1 MTLSLRTDRS
11 LIRGAASSTR
21 YVLATISAPEAP
33 PRSDRL
39 PVNVALVLDRS
50 GSMSG
55 EQKFELAR
63 KAAEQAIHMLSSEDR
78 FTLVVYDET
87 IDVLV
92 ASSLATPD
100 AKRRAVEAL
109 NTIRPRGS
117 TDLCSG
123 WLRGCEGIAACLE
136 ENMVVRA
143 LLLTDGLAN
152 HGETSREKIALHARE
167 LRQRGIATSTF
178 GVGEDFDERL
188 LRDMAR
194 EGGGH
199 FYFIDSPAQIADIL
213 TSELGEALETVV
225 RRAVLQ
231 VSLPHGI
238 RARPLNPLRH
248 TLLRGDNELRIELG
262 DLASAQE
269 VRVVIRMTFRRGELG
284 DTVMLRGQLTGQ
296 DGAVGDAAEV
306 SWRYADH
313 LANDRQERDR
323 IVDRE
328 VARIYASMARNEAT
342 EFNRAGDYDQA
353 QRAIER
359 TIDRIRQY
367 AGDDAEIGAT
377 WAELQDE
384 MPRWVRQM
392 GAHDMKV
399 AYCVAESVLFDR
411 AVDGKARKRL
421 TRSHTP

>member
-33 PRSDRL
+33 PRADRL

-50 GSMSG
+50 GSMAG
-55 EQKFELAR
+55 ERKFDLAR
-63 KAAEQAIHMLSSEDR
+63 RAAEQAIHMLSSEDR
-78 FTLVVYDET
+78 FTLVVYDEM

-109 NTIRPRGS
+109 SAVRPRGS

-152 HGETSREKIALHARE
+152 HGETDREKLALHARE

-225 RRAVLQ
+225 RRAVLRI
-231 VSLPHGI
+231 SLPRGVN
-238 RARPLNPLRH
+238 AKPLNPLRH
-248 TLLRGDNELRIELG
+248 TRIRDDNELRIELG

-269 VRVVIRMTFRRGELG
+269 VRVVIRATFPRGELG
-284 DTVMLRGQLTGQ
+284 EMLALRGQLSGQ
-296 DGAVGDAAEV
+296 QGAVGEAAEV

-323 IVDRE
+323 VVDRE
-328 VARIYASMARNEAT
+328 VARIYASMARNDAS
-342 EFNRAGDYDQA
+342 EFNRGGDFDQA
-353 QRAIER
+353 RRAIER
-359 TIDRIRQY
+359 TIDRIRRY
-367 AGDDAEIGAT
+367 AGDDAEIGAI

-384 MPRWVRQM
+384 MPRWVREM
-392 GAHDMKV
+392 GPRDRKV
-399 AYCVAESVLFDR
+399 MFSVAESVLFDR
-411 AVDGKARKRL
+411 EVDGKARKRPS
-421 TRSHTP
+421 RSYKP